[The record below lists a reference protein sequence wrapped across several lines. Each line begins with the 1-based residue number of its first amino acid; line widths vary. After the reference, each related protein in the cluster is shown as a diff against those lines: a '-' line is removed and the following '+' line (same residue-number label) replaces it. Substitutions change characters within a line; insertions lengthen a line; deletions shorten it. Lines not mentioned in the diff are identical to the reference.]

1 MREQGLP
8 GYDVQAWVGAL
19 APAGTPRPIVMQLQ
33 RELVRV
39 IAIPEVNAALAK
51 EGLDLTSGTPEEF
64 AARIKT
70 EGAMW
75 AKLIKEADIKGE

>member
-1 MREQGLP
+1 M
-8 GYDVQAWVGAL
+8 GAL
-19 APAGTPRPIVMQLQ
+19 APAGTPRPIVMQLH

-51 EGLDLTSGTPEEF
+51 EGLDLSTSTPEEF
-64 AARIKT
+64 AGRIKT

-75 AKLIKEADIKGE
+75 AKLIKEADIKGD